1 MTLDNLRTAL
11 DELAMD
17 IYKEIIRRLRSGL
30 GVNPRTGTNTLIG
43 SDLEESILV
52 YPNDSSNG
60 LVFQIAQHWEYIV
73 LGWRHTGNFPG
84 TKREFLRNLL
94 EWVKRKNIQFT
105 SKKGKKLTQNQT
117 VWLVYR
123 SINERLIAPRPF
135 INYDP
140 DGDPA
145 VILPFLEDYFNRW
158 ADELFEKIIKEID
171 KHFN

>member
-11 DELAMD
+11 NELATD
-17 IYKEIIRRLRSGL
+17 IYKEIIRRLHSDV

-43 SDLEESILV
+43 SDLEKSIDV
-52 YPNDSSNG
+52 YVNDSSDG
-60 LVFQIAQHWEYIV
+60 LVFKIAQHWEYVV
-73 LGWRHTGNFPG
+73 LGWRHTGRFAG
-84 TKREFLRNLL
+84 TKLQFLSNLMK
-94 EWVKRKNIQFT
+94 WVKRKGIHFQGMT
-105 SKKGKKLTQNQT
+105 ENQM
-117 VWLVYR
+117 VWLIYK

-140 DGDPA
+140 NGDPA